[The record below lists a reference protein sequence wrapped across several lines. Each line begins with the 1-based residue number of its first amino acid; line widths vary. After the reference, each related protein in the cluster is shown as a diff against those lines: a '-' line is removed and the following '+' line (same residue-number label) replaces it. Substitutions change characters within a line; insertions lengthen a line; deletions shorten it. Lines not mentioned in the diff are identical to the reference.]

1 MRNIGRNT
9 EHASTASR
17 RDAILVKKNY
27 TLYRETEIISDN
39 TKTGPNGEDAGEMVI
54 NVGPQHPA
62 THGVLH
68 LVITL
73 QGETIKKM
81 EPHLGYIHRS
91 IEKMCESLSY
101 RQFIYVTSRMDY
113 LSAHINNHACA
124 MCVEKGL
131 QIEIPPRAQVIRV
144 LMGEL
149 TRVASHELWWGAL
162 AMDVGAFTPFFYAFR
177 ERETINDIMEETCGA
192 RLTMNY
198 MVPGGVMYDL
208 HPNFQQRVKDFIKLF
223 KSKIDEYDDLV
234 TGNIIFQNRTKGI
247 GVISKE
253 DAISFGCTG
262 PVGRGSGVHC
272 DIRKLY
278 PYEVYDKVQ
287 FEEIIET
294 AGDSFARY
302 LVRIKEMRQSIHIIE
317 QLIDNIPEGDF
328 QAKTK
333 AVLKLPKGEFY
344 SRVETARGE
353 LGVYI
358 VSEGGTTPYRI
369 KFRSPGFSN
378 LSALEHMVRGSKIGD
393 LMATMGTLD
402 LVIPDIDR

>member
-1 MRNIGRNT
+1 M
-9 EHASTASR
+9 
-17 RDAILVKKNY
+17 
-27 TLYRETEIISDN
+27 YRETKIIKDSSEASLLKGSLEGTSPVEGD
-39 TKTGPNGEDAGEMVI
+39 MII

-73 QGETIKKM
+73 NGETIKKV

-101 RQFIYVTSRMDY
+101 RQFIYVTSRLDY
-113 LSAHINNHACA
+113 LSAHMNNHACA
-124 MCVEKGL
+124 LCVEKGL
-131 QIEIPPRAQVIRV
+131 QVEIPPRAQVIRV
-144 LMGEL
+144 LMSEL
-149 TRVASHELWWGAL
+149 TRIASHELWWGAM
-162 AMDVGAFTPFFYAFR
+162 AMDLGAFTPFFHAFR
-177 ERETINDIMEETCGA
+177 ERESINDIMEETCGA

-198 MVPGGVMYDL
+198 MVPGGVMQDL
-208 HPNFQQRVKDFIKLF
+208 HPNFQQRVKDFMQLYK
-223 KSKIDEYDDLV
+223 KKIHEYDEMV
-234 TGNIIFQNRTKGI
+234 TGNIIFQNRMKNV
-247 GVISKE
+247 GVLSAE
-253 DAISFGCTG
+253 EAISYGCTG
-262 PVGRGSGVHC
+262 PTARGSGVSS

-278 PYEVYDKVQ
+278 PYEIYNTLEFNEVL
-287 FEEIIET
+287 ET

-302 LVRIKEMRQSIHIIE
+302 MIRIREMQQSIRIIE

-328 QAKTK
+328 QTKTK

-378 LSALEHMVRGSKIGD
+378 LSVLNHIAKGSKLGD
-393 LMATMGTLD
+393 LVAMMGTLD

>member
-1 MRNIGRNT
+1 MYRETQIIKDQY
-9 EHASTASR
+9 TASR
-17 RDAILVKKNY
+17 A
-27 TLYRETEIISDN
+27 
-39 TKTGPNGEDAGEMVI
+39 GEGEMVI

-73 QGETIKKM
+73 NGETIMKV

-124 MCVEKGL
+124 LCVEKGL
-131 QIEIPPRAQVIRV
+131 QVEVPPRAQVIRV
-144 LMGEL
+144 LMDEL
-149 TRVASHELWWGAL
+149 TRIASHELWWGAM
-162 AMDVGAFTPFFYAFR
+162 AMDLGAFTPFFHAFR

-198 MVPGGVMYDL
+198 MVPGGVMHDL
-208 HPNFQQRVKDFIKLF
+208 HPDFQQRVKDFMKLY
-223 KSKIDEYDDLV
+223 KRKIHEYDELV
-234 TGNIIFQNRTKGI
+234 TGNVIFQNRMKGI
-247 GVISKE
+247 GYLSPE
-253 DAISFGCTG
+253 DAISYGCSG
-262 PVGRGSGVHC
+262 PVARGSGVQS
-272 DIRKLY
+272 DIRKVA
-278 PYEVYDKVQ
+278 PYEGYEKLEFDEVL
-287 FEEIIET
+287 ET
-294 AGDSFARY
+294 GCDSFARY
-302 LVRIKEMRQSIHIIE
+302 LIRIREMNESIRIIE

-344 SRVETARGE
+344 TRVETARGE

-378 LSALEHMVRGSKIGD
+378 LSALDKMARGGKIGD
-393 LMATMGTLD
+393 LIAMMGTLD

>member
-1 MRNIGRNT
+1 MIEEVAT
-9 EHASTASR
+9 TAEG
-17 RDAILVKKNY
+17 DL
-27 TLYRETEIISDN
+27 
-39 TKTGPNGEDAGEMVI
+39 VI
-54 NVGPQHPA
+54 NIGPQHPS

-68 LVITL
+68 LVVTL
-73 QGETIKKM
+73 KGETIRKV

-91 IEKMCESLSY
+91 IEKMCESLTY

-113 LSAHINNHACA
+113 LSAHINNHGCA

-131 QIEIPPRAQVIRV
+131 QLEVPARAQVIRV
-144 LMGEL
+144 LMDEL
-149 TRVASHELWWGAL
+149 TRIASHELWWGAL
-162 AMDVGAFTPFFYAFR
+162 SMDLGAFTPFFHAFR

-208 HPNFQQRVKDFIKLF
+208 HPDFQRRVKEFIKLY
-223 KSKIDEYDDLV
+223 KLKIGEYDDLI
-234 TGNIIFQNRTKGI
+234 TGNVIFQNRMKSVGI
-247 GVISKE
+247 LSKE
-253 DAISFGCTG
+253 NAISYGCSG
-262 PVGRGSGVHC
+262 PVARGSGVSC

-278 PYEVYDKVQ
+278 PYEVYDKVS
-287 FEEIIET
+287 FDEVLET
-294 AGDSFARY
+294 NGDSFSRY
-302 LVRIKEMRQSIHIIE
+302 LVRLREMNQSISIVE

-344 SRVETARGE
+344 TRVETARGE
-353 LGVYI
+353 LGIFI

-378 LSALEHMVRGSKIGD
+378 LSALDHMVRGSKIGD
-393 LMATMGTLD
+393 LVAMMGTLD

>member
-1 MRNIGRNT
+1 MF
-9 EHASTASR
+9 
-17 RDAILVKKNY
+17 
-27 TLYRETEIISDN
+27 RETIILNDSSQI
-39 TKTGPNGEDAGEMVI
+39 PPAGGGGAGDLVI

-73 QGETIKKM
+73 NGETIKKV

-91 IEKMCESLSY
+91 IEKMCESLTY

-124 MCVEKGL
+124 LCVEKGL
-131 QIEIPPRAQVIRV
+131 QQEIPPRAQVIRV
-144 LMGEL
+144 LMDEL
-149 TRVASHELWWGAL
+149 TRIASHELWWGAM
-162 AMDVGAFTPFFYAFR
+162 AMDLGAFTPFFHAFR

-198 MVPGGVMYDL
+198 IVPGGVMYDL
-208 HPNFQQRVKDFIKLF
+208 HPDFQKRVKEFIKLY
-223 KSKIDEYDDLV
+223 KRKIHEYDELV
-234 TGNIIFQNRTKGI
+234 TGNIIFQNRMKGVGI
-247 GVISKE
+247 LSAE
-253 DAISFGCTG
+253 DAISYGCSG
-262 PVGRGSGVHC
+262 PVSRGSGVSS
-272 DIRKLY
+272 DIRKIY
-278 PYEVYDKVQ
+278 PYEVYDKLQ
-287 FEEIIET
+287 FDEVLEPG
-294 AGDSFARY
+294 GDSFARY
-302 LVRIKEMRQSIHIIE
+302 MIRIREMNESIKIIE

-328 QAKTK
+328 LAKTK

-378 LSALEHMVRGSKIGD
+378 LSVLDHIARGSKLGD
-393 LMATMGTLD
+393 LVAMMGTLD

>member
-1 MRNIGRNT
+1 M
-9 EHASTASR
+9 
-17 RDAILVKKNY
+17 
-27 TLYRETEIISDN
+27 YRETSILNDSSPISPAGDEG
-39 TKTGPNGEDAGEMVI
+39 TGDITI

-73 QGETIKKM
+73 NGETIKKV

-91 IEKMCESLSY
+91 IEKMCESLTY

-113 LSAHINNHACA
+113 LSSHINNHACA
-124 MCVEKGL
+124 LCVEKGL
-131 QIEIPPRAQVIRV
+131 QVEVPPRAQVIRV
-144 LMGEL
+144 LMDEL
-149 TRVASHELWWGAL
+149 TRIASHELWWGAM
-162 AMDVGAFTPFFYAFR
+162 AMDLGAFTPFFHAFR
-177 ERETINDIMEETCGA
+177 ERESINDIMEETCGA

-198 MVPGGVMYDL
+198 MVPGGVMQDL
-208 HPNFQQRVKDFIKLF
+208 HPNFQKRVKEFMQLYKR
-223 KSKIDEYDDLV
+223 KIHEYDELV
-234 TGNIIFQNRTKGI
+234 TGNIIFQNRMKGI
-247 GVISKE
+247 GYLSPE
-253 DAISFGCTG
+253 DAISYGCSG
-262 PVGRGSGVHC
+262 PASRGSGVSC
-272 DIRKLY
+272 DIRKVY
-278 PYEVYDKVQ
+278 PYEIYDKLEFDEVL
-287 FEEIIET
+287 ET

-302 LVRIKEMRQSIHIIE
+302 MVRLREMQQSIRIIE
-317 QLIDNIPEGDF
+317 QLIDNIPSGDF

-344 SRVETARGE
+344 QRVETARGE

-378 LSALEHMVRGSKIGD
+378 LSVLDHMARGSKLGD
-393 LMATMGTLD
+393 LVAMMGTLD

>member
-1 MRNIGRNT
+1 MYRQT
-9 EHASTASR
+9 
-17 RDAILVKKNY
+17 DIL
-27 TLYRETEIISDN
+27 EDN
-39 TKTGPNGEDAGEMVI
+39 RSLPGEGEFVI
-54 NVGPQHPA
+54 KVGPQHPA

-73 QGETIKKM
+73 SGETIKKV

-124 MCVEKGL
+124 LCVEKGL
-131 QIEIPPRAQVIRV
+131 QVEIPPRAQVIRV
-144 LMGEL
+144 LMDEL
-149 TRVASHELWWGAL
+149 TRIASHELWWGAM
-162 AMDVGAFTPFFYAFR
+162 AMDVGAFTPFFHAFR
-177 ERETINDIMEETCGA
+177 ERESINDIMEETCGA

-198 MVPGGVMYDL
+198 MVPGGVMHDL
-208 HPNFQQRVKDFIKLF
+208 HPNFQSRVKSFLQLY
-223 KSKIDEYDDLV
+223 KSKVHEYDELV
-234 TGNIIFQNRTKGI
+234 TGNVIFQNRMKGV
-247 GVISKE
+247 GYLSKE
-253 DAISFGCTG
+253 DAISYGCTG
-262 PVGRGSGVHC
+262 PTGRGSELNC

-278 PYEVYDKVQ
+278 PYEIYDKLDFDEV
-287 FEEIIET
+287 IET
-294 AGDSFARY
+294 GGDSFARY
-302 LVRIKEMRQSIHIIE
+302 MVRIREMQQSIRIVE
-317 QLIDNIPEGDF
+317 QLIDNIPEGEF

-378 LSALEHMVRGSKIGD
+378 LSVLDHIARGSKIGD
-393 LMATMGTLD
+393 LIAMMGTLD

>member
-1 MRNIGRNT
+1 MFEEVGT
-9 EHASTASR
+9 TAEG
-17 RDAILVKKNY
+17 DLI
-27 TLYRETEIISDN
+27 
-39 TKTGPNGEDAGEMVI
+39 I

-73 QGETIKKM
+73 SGETIKKV

-91 IEKMCESLSY
+91 IEKMCESLTY

-124 MCVEKGL
+124 LCVEKGL
-131 QIEIPPRAQVIRV
+131 QIEVPPRAQVIRV
-144 LMGEL
+144 LMDEL
-149 TRVASHELWWGAL
+149 TRIASHELWWGAM
-162 AMDVGAFTPFFYAFR
+162 AMDLGAFTPFFHAFR
-177 ERETINDIMEETCGA
+177 ERESINDIMEETCGA

-198 MVPGGVMYDL
+198 MVPGGVMQDI
-208 HPNFQQRVKDFIKLF
+208 HPNFQNRVKSFLQLYKQ
-223 KSKIDEYDDLV
+223 KIHEYDELV
-234 TGNIIFQNRTKGI
+234 TGNIIFQNRMKGV
-247 GVISKE
+247 GYLSAE
-253 DAISFGCTG
+253 DAISYGCTG
-262 PVGRGSGVHC
+262 PTARGSNVSS
-272 DIRKLY
+272 DVRKIY
-278 PYEVYDKVQ
+278 PYETYDKLQ
-287 FEEIIET
+287 FDEVLET
-294 AGDSFARY
+294 GCDSFARY
-302 LVRIKEMRQSIHIIE
+302 LVRLREMKQSISIVE

-344 SRVETARGE
+344 QRVETARGE

-378 LSALEHMVRGSKIGD
+378 LSVLDHIARGSKLGD
-393 LMATMGTLD
+393 LVAMMGTLD

>member
-1 MRNIGRNT
+1 MIPPPKADGG
-9 EHASTASR
+9 A
-17 RDAILVKKNY
+17 DF
-27 TLYRETEIISDN
+27 
-39 TKTGPNGEDAGEMVI
+39 VI

-73 QGETIKKM
+73 NGETVKKV

-101 RQFIYVTSRMDY
+101 RQFIYVTSKMDY
-113 LSAHINNHACA
+113 LSSHMNNHGCA
-124 MCVEKGL
+124 MCIEQAM
-131 QIEIPPRAQVIRV
+131 QIEVPPRAQVIRV
-144 LMGEL
+144 LMDEL
-149 TRVASHELWWGAL
+149 TRIASHCLWWGAM
-162 AMDVGAFTPFFYAFR
+162 AMDVGALTPFFLAFR
-177 ERETINDIMEETCGA
+177 EREMINDIMEESCGT

-198 MVPGGVMYDL
+198 MTPGGVMADV
-208 HPNFQQRVKDFIKLF
+208 HANFQRRVHEFIKHF
-223 KSKIDEYDDLV
+223 KNKIDEYDELV
-234 TGNIIFQNRTKGI
+234 TNNIIFQNRTKNIGI
-247 GVISKE
+247 ISKE
-253 DAISFGCTG
+253 DAISFGLTG
-262 PVGRGSGVHC
+262 PAARGSGVQC
-272 DIRKLY
+272 DIRKIY

-287 FEEIIET
+287 FEEILET
-294 AGDSFARY
+294 GCDAFARY
-302 LVRIKEMRQSIHIIE
+302 LVRIKEMMQSLSIIE

-353 LGVYI
+353 FGVYI

-378 LSALEHMVRGSKIGD
+378 LSAIDHMSRGQKIGD
-393 LMATMGTLD
+393 LVAIMGTLD